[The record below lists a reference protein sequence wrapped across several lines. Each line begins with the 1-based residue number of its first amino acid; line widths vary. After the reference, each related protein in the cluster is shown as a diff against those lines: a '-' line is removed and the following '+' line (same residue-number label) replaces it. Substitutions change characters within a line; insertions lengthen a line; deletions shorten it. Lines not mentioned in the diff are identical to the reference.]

1 MMLTQVMRQE
11 SERQTGTTGK
21 SRVYLPEREGIMN
34 SETIEKRI
42 NFTKVIYDVYANEQY
57 TTRHFISFRKL
68 NLTQA
73 KRACRQR
80 DDSFIPATVKL
91 QHFTRVYQ
99 MPITKFIDHAKC
111 VKTISNDTG
120 KTPDQK

>member
-1 MMLTQVMRQE
+1 
-11 SERQTGTTGK
+11 
-21 SRVYLPEREGIMN
+21 MN

-57 TTRHFISFRKL
+57 TTRHFITFRKL

-73 KRACRQR
+73 KRVCRQR

-99 MPITKFIDHAKC
+99 MPIVNFIDHAKC
-111 VKTISNDTG
+111 VKTISNDEG

>member
-1 MMLTQVMRQE
+1 
-11 SERQTGTTGK
+11 
-21 SRVYLPEREGIMN
+21 MN
-34 SETIEKRI
+34 QMIEKRI

-73 KRACRQR
+73 KRVCRQR
-80 DDSFIPATVKL
+80 DDSFIAATVKL
-91 QHFTRVYQ
+91 EHFTRVYQ

-111 VKTISNDTG
+111 VKTISNDTANA
-120 KTPDQK
+120 DQK

>member
-1 MMLTQVMRQE
+1 
-11 SERQTGTTGK
+11 
-21 SRVYLPEREGIMN
+21 MN

-57 TTRHFISFRKL
+57 TTRHFITFRKL

-91 QHFTRVYQ
+91 QHYTRVYQ